1 MSGIVAWLAIQLGKL
16 LFLPEP
22 AWTLDDEKRRAFDQA
37 LEAMIEA
44 PAGSAPGYPCPY
56 PKWEYL
62 RYLTRHKGMVLHG
75 SNRGDID
82 VLRPQEQTDFSG
94 RRITAVFGTRD
105 AIWPLFFAT
114 LNTAGYRGS
123 LRNGCWVMAAR
134 GGGQRHPALGGQ
146 RHPALGERR
155 FYFFSVN
162 RDRLGPGLWTEGT
175 VYILPGDTFEK
186 TDTAAVRFDEWASRT
201 AVTPVARL
209 AVQPGDFPFAGQ
221 VAGHREGE
229 PMPRSWLCYKRRLR
243 IRAAADKG
251 CG

>member
-1 MSGIVAWLAIQLGKL
+1 MSGIAAWLAIQLGKL

-22 AWTLDDEKRRAFDQA
+22 AWTLDGEKRQAFDQA
-37 LEAMIEA
+37 LRSMIEA

-123 LRNGCWVMAAR
+123 LRNGCWVAAAR
-134 GGGQRHPALGGQ
+134 G
-146 RHPALGERR
+146 GERR

-162 RDRLGPGLWTEGT
+162 RDRLGPELWTGGT
-175 VYILPGDTFEK
+175 VYILPGDTFEP
-186 TDTAAVRFDEWASRT
+186 TDKGAVRFDEWASRT
-201 AVTPVARL
+201 AVAPVARL
-209 AVQPGDFPFAGQ
+209 AVQPGDFPFVAQ

-229 PMPRSWLCYKRRLR
+229 PMLRSWLCYKRRLR
-243 IRAAADKG
+243 AADNG
-251 CG
+251 A